1 MKSNVLQT
9 LIVLRAVDKAS
20 AGFRKTFG
28 FANKQADAFARKQKD
43 RADRYGN
50 LAIGAGAVAA
60 SIGALLYKPTQLAVN
75 FQQAIANVGAV
86 SGATAGEL
94 VALGVAARKQGRETM
109 FTATQS
115 AEAMEYLAMAGL
127 KADQTI
133 AVLPGVLNLAAAG
146 NLNLAETADIATNI
160 MSAFGLKVTDMTR
173 IGDVLTRTFTSSNS
187 TLESVAA
194 TMKYVGPVAKLAGLE
209 LEEAAAM
216 TGVLANAG
224 IKGQMAGTS
233 LRGMLLR
240 LAGKTKPAAAALR
253 ELGINTVDSEGNLR
267 NLVTV
272 LGEMGVALDGMPTGK
287 ALDIIKTLFETEGTS
302 GAGTLLTFAK
312 DGGLAQYAKN
322 IAGEGK
328 GDKARTA
335 KQVADARLATAS
347 GSFALFKSAAE
358 DLSISLGIALLP
370 ALTEL
375 AASGAKGAIA
385 LSNWTGAN
393 RGATTAIVKVV
404 AGVGVLAAAL
414 GVTASVISS
423 VATISGVLGP
433 ILIKIAASSF
443 VTSLTATATAAT
455 AAVVAMGA
463 IPIAIGLAVVAVGG
477 LIAYFSE
484 DIQKYINPKLKSL
497 FGVSE
502 EQAAANQRKVVRF
515 TPREAFLKAQEKE
528 RAAEKAGSGPLGT
541 LMPTKAV
548 PGDASGPKLAPVSKP
563 APGSQTSINYAP
575 IINMPAGGAADKQ
588 SFRDMLREH
597 AGEVE
602 RVMQRANA
610 NKQRLAF

>member
-115 AEAMEYLAMAGL
+115 AEAMQYLAMAGL

-160 MSAFGLKVTDMTR
+160 MSAFGLEVTDMTR

-335 KQVADARLATAS
+335 KDVAAARLATAS
-347 GSFALFKSAAE
+347 GSFDLFKSAVE
-358 DLSISLGIALLP
+358 DLSISLGDALLP

-375 AASGAKGAIA
+375 ATSGAKGALA

-393 RGATTAIVKVV
+393 SEATTTIVKVV

-414 GVTASVISS
+414 GVTASVIAS
-423 VATISGVLGP
+423 VATIAATVGP
-433 ILIKIAASSF
+433 PLMA
-443 VTSLTATATAAT
+443 AAT
-455 AAVVAMGA
+455 AIASVGGVISALGTGLVF
-463 IPIAIGLAVVAVGG
+463 IFGGVPIAVAAALVAVTG
-477 LIAYFSE
+477 LIAYFSS
-484 DIQKYINPKLKSL
+484 DIQKFVNGNLKSL
-497 FGVSE
+497 FGVGPPDPNAK
-502 EQAAANQRKVVRF
+502 QRAARF
-515 TPREAFLKAQEKE
+515 TPQEAFLKAQEKE
-528 RAAEKAGSGPLGT
+528 RAAEKAGTGPLGT

-548 PGDASGPKLAPVSKP
+548 PGAASGPKLAPVSKP

>member
-115 AEAMEYLAMAGL
+115 AEAMQYLAMAGL

-160 MSAFGLKVTDMTR
+160 MSAFGLEVTDMTR

-335 KQVADARLATAS
+335 KDVAAARLATAS
-347 GSFALFKSAAE
+347 GSFDLFKSAVE
-358 DLSISLGIALLP
+358 DLSISLGDALLP

-375 AASGAKGAIA
+375 ATSGAKGALA

-393 RGATTAIVKVV
+393 REATTTIVKVV
-404 AGVGVLAAAL
+404 AGVGGLAAAL
-414 GVTASVISS
+414 GATAIVISS
-423 VATISGVLGP
+423 VATIAATVGP
-433 ILIKIAASSF
+433 PLMA
-443 VTSLTATATAAT
+443 AAT
-455 AAVVAMGA
+455 ALASVGGVISALGTGLVF
-463 IPIAIGLAVVAVGG
+463 IFGGVPLAVAAALVAVGG

-502 EQAAANQRKVVRF
+502 EQAAANQRKAVRF

-528 RAAEKAGSGPLGT
+528 RAAEKAGTGPLGT

-548 PGDASGPKLAPVSKP
+548 PGAASGPKLAPVSKP